1 MNNLLYFSRLD
12 ARRKKLRK
20 ELDRANET
28 IQTSV
33 DGFVKMAAK
42 YCGVP
47 IAFVSMFEGEKERI
61 LSKIGFE
68 FNEIAIENSLAF
80 KFLKSTNRLEFNHFN
95 KEYSNANHPLSSV
108 FPVVEYYAVFPIVYD
123 TDITVGTL
131 SICDFKPRALTNE
144 QIEFME
150 LLLKQIAD
158 MFEFRLKANNIK
170 KNQDAVYDQK
180 RLAEKLI
187 ESLGDGLSIN
197 ALDGSQ
203 LEVNAAFEKMT
214 GFTND
219 ELYGTKPP
227 FKYWPPEEIDTI
239 FEAFSSAQS
248 SERSEFELVFMKK
261 TGERFPV
268 SVSVST
274 VKDFEGNPDFFYGI
288 VKDITNRKKEENR
301 LKYERDLFSAG
312 PIFSM
317 EWESEV
323 GWPVKYVSENV
334 SKILGYT
341 KEELESNPQLFGSQI
356 HPDDYS
362 KLISGMK
369 SNIRKNATFSDQSYR
384 FKHKLG
390 TYIWLHDFTLINPPN
405 SNSRRRLRGYLYN
418 QTELKL
424 TQDKLIEEKEKL
436 DAIIS
441 GTRAGTW
448 EWNIQTGNVIVNER
462 WSELIGLDKNFK
474 QISID
479 DWFALVHPEDVELS
493 KNAMDRH
500 FSGEIPYYACEI
512 RLKHKKGHYIW
523 IVDKGKVASFTN
535 EGKPLMMYG
544 THQDISK
551 RKQNEQN
558 INQLL
563 ELTKSQNER
572 LMNFAYV
579 VSHNLRSHSF
589 NIQGILQL
597 LEQDYPAL
605 NANEY
610 LQLLRVSSENLE
622 QTILHLND
630 VIQIENIELEDKR
643 VWLNDYVIA
652 AINNVFTLA
661 ENAAVEISCKL
672 ATDVEIIA
680 LPAYL
685 DSIILNLITNA
696 IKYHNPKT
704 KSWVRLESSHTD
716 DYVILSVKDNG
727 LGIDMTKYGHKLF
740 KMHSTFHNN
749 KDAKGIGLFITKNQ
763 VEAMQGRIEVE
774 SHEGKGSVFKVYFK
788 KAR

>member
-1 MNNLLYFSRLD
+1 M
-12 ARRKKLRK
+12 
-20 ELDRANET
+20 
-28 IQTSV
+28 
-33 DGFVKMAAK
+33 
-42 YCGVP
+42 
-47 IAFVSMFEGEKERI
+47 
-61 LSKIGFE
+61 
-68 FNEIAIENSLAF
+68 
-80 KFLKSTNRLEFNHFN
+80 
-95 KEYSNANHPLSSV
+95 
-108 FPVVEYYAVFPIVYD
+108 
-123 TDITVGTL
+123 
-131 SICDFKPRALTNE
+131 
-144 QIEFME
+144 
-150 LLLKQIAD
+150 
-158 MFEFRLKANNIK
+158 
-170 KNQDAVYDQK
+170 
-180 RLAEKLI
+180 
-187 ESLGDGLSIN
+187 
-197 ALDGSQ
+197 
-203 LEVNAAFEKMT
+203 
-214 GFTND
+214 
-219 ELYGTKPP
+219 
-227 FKYWPPEEIDTI
+227 
-239 FEAFSSAQS
+239 
-248 SERSEFELVFMKK
+248 
-261 TGERFPV
+261 
-268 SVSVST
+268 
-274 VKDFEGNPDFFYGI
+274 
-288 VKDITNRKKEENR
+288 
-301 LKYERDLFSAG
+301 
-312 PIFSM
+312 
-317 EWESEV
+317 
-323 GWPVKYVSENV
+323 
-334 SKILGYT
+334 
-341 KEELESNPQLFGSQI
+341 
-356 HPDDYS
+356 
-362 KLISGMK
+362 
-369 SNIRKNATFSDQSYR
+369 
-384 FKHKLG
+384 
-390 TYIWLHDFTLINPPN
+390 
-405 SNSRRRLRGYLYN
+405 
-418 QTELKL
+418 
-424 TQDKLIEEKEKL
+424 
-436 DAIIS
+436 
-441 GTRAGTW
+441 
-448 EWNIQTGNVIVNER
+448 IVNER

-579 VSHNLRSHSF
+579 VSHNLRSHSS

-672 ATDVEIIA
+672 ATDAEIIA